1 MISLI
6 PTVHAASKAQISAQC
21 FVDKIND
28 AILFPLIALMMA
40 LAFLFFL
47 YGAFE
52 YVRNAAN
59 EAGRE
64 TGRRHLMYGVI
75 GMMVM
80 LSALALL
87 KIAAGTFGLGLP
99 TVDCSQFSDEEN
111 SAISTSPTFGTQ
123 PFDSDG
129 YVNLPSAGGRAPD
142 PSINIGNLA
151 PLPDVAPSVDIAPE
165 PYSLLNPNPTP
176 GADVIDVVSPNPQY
190 PVIDTWDNGSR
201 VISCG
206 GEVTCSGAVQSCVN
220 DHMGVYS
227 GARGGNR
234 DDGYIVCNP

>member
-123 PFDSDG
+123 SFDSGG

-142 PSINIGNLA
+142 PSINTGNPA
-151 PLPDVAPSVDIAPE
+151 PLPDVSPSADIAPE
-165 PYSLLNPNPTP
+165 PYGLLNPNP
-176 GADVIDVVSPNPQY
+176 NPHY
-190 PVIDTWDNGSR
+190 PVIGTWDNGSR
-201 VISCG
+201 LISCG
-206 GEVTCSGAVQSCVN
+206 GEVTCVGATQSCMN
-220 DHMGVYS
+220 DHFGVPS
-227 GARGGNR
+227 GARGGTR
-234 DDGYIVCNP
+234 EDGYIICIP

>member
-123 PFDSDG
+123 PFDSGG

-142 PSINIGNLA
+142 PNLNLGGVTNGQIGVPTA
-151 PLPDVAPSVDIAPE
+151 DTPIE
-165 PYSLLNPNPTP
+165 PKDLLNPNPTTGSTFVDP
-176 GADVIDVVSPNPQY
+176 SSTDQRY
-190 PVIDTWDNGSR
+190 PLIETRSDGSR